1 MSKELEKIPKFE
13 FKKSRLF
20 SVAKSYLQENDL
32 DDLERAFNFAQQAHE
47 GQMRK
52 DGTPFFT
59 HVLAVAEILV
69 EYQVDLLTLQAAL
82 LHDTV
87 EDTFVTRKYL
97 EFRFGKQV
105 SDIVFYLSKVNSWFN
120 KNVSVVNQ
128 FLDIENFWLT
138 SPQIVLIK
146 LADRLHNIQTIEG
159 FGLLKRQKYLIETE
173 NNLMPLFVKIFTL
186 VKDEYFHQKIDFLIG
201 KLRFELETAKS
212 NLKK

>member
-1 MSKELEKIPKFE
+1 
-13 FKKSRLF
+13 
-20 SVAKSYLQENDL
+20 
-32 DDLERAFNFAQQAHE
+32 
-47 GQMRK
+47 
-52 DGTPFFT
+52 
-59 HVLAVAEILV
+59 
-69 EYQVDLLTLQAAL
+69 